1 MYKNKLRYVLTI
13 CICMTLFGM
22 VYTILIAF
30 NHPMILMTGMWG
42 VFAGFFL
49 NEYINIDNDDDSS
62 L

>member
-1 MYKNKLRYVLTI
+1 MYKDKLRYVLMI

-22 VYTILIAF
+22 IYAMLIAF
-30 NHPMILMTGMWG
+30 DPIILMTGMWG